1 MISMMG
7 TFIDLV
13 ISAVD
18 HMWEVSPLKIFVPIT
33 FSFRMYSV
41 YVTDLQLAICKIQCS
56 KQWQKE
62 INKTAAGQTD

>member
-7 TFIDLV
+7 TFIDIV

-18 HMWEVSPLKIFVPIT
+18 HISPLKIFVPIT